1 MSASA
6 PPTGRNTPPAKK
18 TIPPETEDRIAA
30 LPGEK
35 VGDQR
40 RGGDDDP
47 GDGDAEQ
54 RAAHEDRCERIEDV
68 PSAAGRGSAP
78 ERAEQQC
85 SPAVLVGDDPRERAS
100 QSDTQCRDR
109 DEKPHEEPD
118 VRGGRRVRFDRR

>member
-30 LPGEK
+30 LPGEE

-47 GDGDAEQ
+47 GDAEQ

-68 PSAAGRGSAP
+68 PGAAGRGSGP
-78 ERAEQQC
+78 
-85 SPAVLVGDDPRERAS
+85 RAS
-100 QSDTQCRDR
+100 RAAVFACRT
-109 DEKPHEEPD
+109 
-118 VRGGRRVRFDRR
+118 GRRRSPRAGFPVRYTVP